1 MIVGKLT
8 DDMKKVLADHSLGY
22 VASIAADGSPS
33 LSPKAT
39 FLSYGDEKIMFGE
52 MRSPTTVKNI
62 ATNPMVEVNFVDI
75 LARRGFRCKGLAIFH
90 ARGTA
95 AFEDCLIEF
104 AKVREASLLDMFN
117 GIVVID
123 LKSASPLISPAYETG
138 ATEESLREAFK
149 DIYAKL

>member
-1 MIVGKLT
+1 MGRFRRSRT
-8 DDMKKVLADHSLGY
+8 DKKVLAEHSLGY

-39 FLSYGDEKIMFGE
+39 FLAYGDDKIMFGE

-62 ATNPMVEVNFVDI
+62 TANPMVEVNFVDV
-75 LARRGFRCKGLAIFH
+75 LARKGFRCKGPAIFH

-95 AFEDCLIEF
+95 AFGDCLAEF
-104 AKVREASLLDMFN
+104 AKVRDQDLLDMFN

-123 LKSASPLISPAYETG
+123 LETTAPLISPAYATG